1 MTSSRVND
9 LILNEI
15 SAAVKSQ
22 LDQQAAS
29 GVRIVQQ
36 DDVPGTGPVRGGVW
50 VQIAEA
56 TAVFVDLKGSTG
68 LNARFGAEAAA
79 HAYNYFNRAMA
90 VILDGFRARYVDVQ
104 GDGLFGLF
112 GGKGSRFLAAACAIT
127 MKTQVET
134 VIAERFRKDISTDW
148 ELRAGIGVDRGKLL
162 VRQLG
167 LRGTG
172 MNEVW
177 AGTPVNMAAKLS
189 SVADPNEVA
198 VSERVFSDYQQS
210 AKIRQRVLLWS
221 CGCKGG
227 TRGRGLDLPA
237 GQAEY
242 LWQSAPVPVNMG
254 LDFDQVHRLRQAWCP
269 IHGPEFCEALVT
281 RQRRNG

>member
-1 MTSSRVND
+1 MGN
-9 LILNEI
+9 LILDEI

-36 DDVPGTGPVRGGVW
+36 DDVPDTGPVRGGVW
-50 VQIAEA
+50 LQIPEA

-68 LNARFGAEAAA
+68 LNARFGPEAAA

-90 VILDGFRARYVDVQ
+90 VILNGFQARYVDVQ

-112 GGKGSRFLAAACAIT
+112 SGKGSRFLAAACAIT

-134 VIAERFRKDISTDW
+134 LIAGRFRRDVSADW

-167 LRGTG
+167 LRCPASTIFTG
-172 MNEVW
+172 LVSIRPTLTGNVMDSEIPS
-177 AGTPVNMAAKLS
+177 ASGIYLPRLQC
-189 SVADPNEVA
+189 A
-198 VSERVFSDYQQS
+198 VS
-210 AKIRQRVLLWS
+210 
-221 CGCKGG
+221 
-227 TRGRGLDLPA
+227 
-237 GQAEY
+237 
-242 LWQSAPVPVNMG
+242 
-254 LDFDQVHRLRQAWCP
+254 
-269 IHGPEFCEALVT
+269 
-281 RQRRNG
+281 

>member
-1 MTSSRVND
+1 M
-9 LILNEI
+9 ILDDI
-15 SAAVKSQ
+15 AAAVKSQ

-36 DDVPGTGPVRGGVW
+36 DDVPDTGPVRGGVW
-50 VQIAEA
+50 VQVPEA

-68 LNARFGAEAAA
+68 LNARFGPETAA
-79 HAYNYFNRAMA
+79 HAYTYFNRAVA
-90 VILDGFRARYVDVQ
+90 VILDGFQARYVDVQ
-104 GDGLFGLF
+104 GDALFGLF
-112 GGKGSRFLAAACAIT
+112 SGKGSRFLAAACAIT

-134 VIAERFRKDISTDW
+134 VIAERFRQDVHADW

-172 MNEVW
+172 INEVW

-189 SVADPNEVA
+189 SVAGPNEVA
-198 VSERVFSDYQQS
+198 VSERVFSDYQRS

-221 CGCKGG
+221 CGC
-227 TRGRGLDLPA
+227 RGNSRGMGLDLPVER
-237 GQAEY
+237 AEY
-242 LWQSAPVPVNMG
+242 LWHSAPAPADLG
-254 LDFDQVHRLRQAWCP
+254 LDFDQVHRLRKPWCP
-269 IHGPEFCEALVT
+269 THGAEFCEILIT

>member
-1 MTSSRVND
+1 
-9 LILNEI
+9 
-15 SAAVKSQ
+15 
-22 LDQQAAS
+22 
-29 GVRIVQQ
+29 
-36 DDVPGTGPVRGGVW
+36 
-50 VQIAEA
+50 
-56 TAVFVDLKGSTG
+56 
-68 LNARFGAEAAA
+68 
-79 HAYNYFNRAMA
+79 
-90 VILDGFRARYVDVQ
+90 
-104 GDGLFGLF
+104 
-112 GGKGSRFLAAACAIT
+112 
-127 MKTQVET
+127 
-134 VIAERFRKDISTDW
+134 
-148 ELRAGIGVDRGKLL
+148 
-162 VRQLG
+162 
-167 LRGTG
+167 

-227 TRGRGLDLPA
+227 ARGRGLDLPA

-269 IHGPEFCEALVT
+269 IHGAEFCEALVT

>member
-1 MTSSRVND
+1 M
-9 LILNEI
+9 ILDEI
-15 SAAVKSQ
+15 AAAVKSQ

-36 DDVPGTGPVRGGVW
+36 DDVPDTGPVRAGVW
-50 VQIAEA
+50 IQIPEA

-68 LNARFGAEAAA
+68 LNARFGPETAA
-79 HAYNYFNRAMA
+79 HAYTYFNRAMA
-90 VILDGFRARYVDVQ
+90 VILDGFQARYVDVQ
-104 GDGLFGLF
+104 GDALFGLF
-112 GGKGSRFLAAACAIT
+112 SGKGSRFLAAACAIT

-134 VIAERFRKDISTDW
+134 VIAERFRQDVHADW

-189 SVADPNEVA
+189 SAAGPNEVA

-221 CGCKGG
+221 CGCRGG
-227 TRGRGLDLPA
+227 SRGRGLDLPA
-237 GQAEY
+237 ERAEY
-242 LWQSAPVPVNMG
+242 LWQSAPAPANLG
-254 LDFDQVHRLRQAWCP
+254 LDFDQFHRLRKPWCP
-269 IHGPEFCEALVT
+269 THGAEFCETLVT

>member
-1 MTSSRVND
+1 MGN
-9 LILNEI
+9 LILDEI

-36 DDVPGTGPVRGGVW
+36 DDVPDTGPVRGGVW
-50 VQIAEA
+50 LQIPEA

-68 LNARFGAEAAA
+68 LNARFGPEAAA

-90 VILDGFRARYVDVQ
+90 VILNGFQARYVDVQ

-112 GGKGSRFLAAACAIT
+112 SGKGSRFLAAACAIT

-134 VIAERFRKDISTDW
+134 LIAGRFRRDVSADW
-148 ELRAGIGVDRGKLL
+148 ELRAGIGVDRGRLL

-189 SVADPNEVA
+189 SVAGPNEVV

-221 CGCKGG
+221 CGCKGS
-227 TRGRGLDLPA
+227 TRGGGLDLPA
-237 GQAEY
+237 KEAEY
-242 LWQSAPVPVNMG
+242 LWQSAPAPANLG
-254 LDFDQVHRLRQAWCP
+254 LDFDQVHRMGRAGCP
-269 IHGPEFCEALVT
+269 IHGAEFCEALVT
-281 RQRRNG
+281 RQRGNG

>member
-1 MTSSRVND
+1 M
-9 LILNEI
+9 ILDEI
-15 SAAVKSQ
+15 AAAVKLQ
-22 LDQQAAS
+22 LDQQAAL

-36 DDVPGTGPVRGGVW
+36 DDVPDTGPVRAGVW
-50 VQIAEA
+50 LQIPEA

-68 LNARFGAEAAA
+68 LNSRFGAETAA
-79 HAYNYFNRAMA
+79 HAYTYFNRAMA
-90 VILDGFRARYVDVQ
+90 VILDGFQARYVDVQ

-112 GGKGSRFLAAACAIT
+112 SGRGSRFLAAACAIT

-134 VIAERFRKDISTDW
+134 VIAERFRQDVHADW
-148 ELRAGIGVDRGKLL
+148 ELRAGIGVDRGNLL

-177 AGTPVNMAAKLS
+177 AGTPVNTAAKLS
-189 SVADPNEVA
+189 SAAGPNEVA

-221 CGCKGG
+221 CGCRGS
-227 TRGRGLDLPA
+227 TRGRGLDLPVD
-237 GQAEY
+237 QAEY
-242 LWQSAPVPVNMG
+242 LWQSNPAPANLG
-254 LDFDQVHRLRQAWCP
+254 LDFDQVHRLCKPWCP
-269 IHGPEFCEALVT
+269 THGTEFCEALVT

>member
-1 MTSSRVND
+1 MHWTDDFCLACRERNG
-9 LILNEI
+9 LILDEI
-15 SAAVKSQ
+15 AAAVNSQ

-36 DDVPGTGPVRGGVW
+36 DDVPGIGPVRGGVW
-50 VQIAEA
+50 LQIPEA

-68 LNARFGAEAAA
+68 LNARSGAEAAA

-112 GGKGSRFLAAACAIT
+112 SGKGSRFLAAACAIT

-134 VIAERFRKDISTDW
+134 VIAERFRQDVSADW
-148 ELRAGIGVDRGKLL
+148 QLRAGIGVDRGKLL

-177 AGTPVNMAAKLS
+177 AGT
-189 SVADPNEVA
+189 
-198 VSERVFSDYQQS
+198 R
-210 AKIRQRVLLWS
+210 
-221 CGCKGG
+221 
-227 TRGRGLDLPA
+227 
-237 GQAEY
+237 
-242 LWQSAPVPVNMG
+242 
-254 LDFDQVHRLRQAWCP
+254 
-269 IHGPEFCEALVT
+269 
-281 RQRRNG
+281 

>member
-1 MTSSRVND
+1 MS
-9 LILNEI
+9 
-15 SAAVKSQ
+15 SQ
-22 LDQQAAS
+22 LDQQAS
-29 GVRIVQQ
+29 LGVRVVQQ
-36 DDVPGTGPVRGGVW
+36 DGVPDTGPVHGGVW
-50 VQIAEA
+50 LQVPEA

-68 LNARFGAEAAA
+68 LNARFGPETAA
-79 HAYNYFNRAMA
+79 HAHTYFNRAMA
-90 VILDGFRARYVDVQ
+90 VILDGFQARYVDVQ

-112 GGKGSRFLAAACAIT
+112 SGKGSRFLAAASAIT

-134 VIAERFRKDISTDW
+134 VIAERFRKDISIDW

-189 SVADPNEVA
+189 SVAGPNEVA
-198 VSERVFSDYQQS
+198 VSERTFSDYQQS
-210 AKIRQRVLLWS
+210 AKIRRRVLLWS
-221 CGCKGG
+221 CGCGDN

-237 GQAEY
+237 EQAEY
-242 LWQSAPVPVNMG
+242 LWQSDPGPANLG
-254 LDFDQVHRLRQAWCP
+254 LDFDQVHRLRQPWCP
-269 IHGPEFCEALVT
+269 THGAEFCEALIT
-281 RQRRNG
+281 RQRRNV

>member
-1 MTSSRVND
+1 M
-9 LILNEI
+9 ILDEI
-15 SAAVKSQ
+15 AAAVKSQ
-22 LDQQAAS
+22 LAQQAAS
-29 GVRIVQQ
+29 GVRIVEQ
-36 DDVPGTGPVRGGVW
+36 DDVPDTGPVRAGVW
-50 VQIAEA
+50 VQIPEA

-68 LNARFGAEAAA
+68 LNARLGAEAAA

-90 VILDGFRARYVDVQ
+90 VILNGFQARYVDVQ

-112 GGKGSRFLAAACAIT
+112 SGRGSRFLAAACAIT

-134 VIAERFRKDISTDW
+134 VVAERFRRDVCAGWD
-148 ELRAGIGVDRGKLL
+148 LRAGIGIDRGKLL

-189 SVADPNEVA
+189 SVAGPNEVA

-221 CGCKGG
+221 CGCDGHN
-227 TRGRGLDLPA
+227 RGRGLDLPA
-237 GQAEY
+237 EQSEY
-242 LWQSAPVPVNMG
+242 LWQSAPAPANLG
-254 LDFDQVHRLRQAWCP
+254 LDFDHVHRLRRPWCP
-269 IHGPEFCEALVT
+269 THGAEFCEALVT
-281 RQRRNG
+281 RQRGNG

>member
-1 MTSSRVND
+1 MVN
-9 LILNEI
+9 LILNYI

-36 DDVPGTGPVRGGVW
+36 DDVPNIGPVHGGVW
-50 VQIAEA
+50 LQIPEA

-79 HAYNYFNRAMA
+79 HAYNYFNRAMT
-90 VILDGFRARYVDVQ
+90 VILDRFQARYVDVQ

-112 GGKGSRFLAAACAIT
+112 SGRGSRFLAAACAIT
-127 MKTQVET
+127 MKTQVEI
-134 VIAERFRKDISTDW
+134 VIAERFRRDVSADW

-189 SVADPNEVA
+189 SVAGPNAVA

-210 AKIRQRVLLWS
+210 GKIRQRVLLWS
-221 CGCKGG
+221 CGCKGS
-227 TRGRGLDLPA
+227 TRGGGLDLPA
-237 GQAEY
+237 KEAEY
-242 LWQSAPVPVNMG
+242 LWQSAPASVNLG
-254 LDFDQVHRLRQAWCP
+254 LDFDEVHRMSQPWCLF
-269 IHGPEFCEALVT
+269 HGPEFCEALIT
-281 RQRRNG
+281 RQRGNG

>member
-1 MTSSRVND
+1 M
-9 LILNEI
+9 ILNEI
-15 SAAVKSQ
+15 VAAVALQ

-36 DDVPGTGPVRGGVW
+36 DDVPDTGPVRGGVW
-50 VQIAEA
+50 LQIPEA

-90 VILDGFRARYVDVQ
+90 VILHGFQARYVDVQ

-112 GGKGSRFLAAACAIT
+112 SGKGSRFLAAACAIT

-134 VIAERFRKDISTDW
+134 VIAERFHKDVSIDW
-148 ELRAGIGVDRGKLL
+148 ELRAGIGVDRGQLL

-189 SVADPNEVA
+189 SVAGPNEVA

-221 CGCKGG
+221 CGCKGN
-227 TRGRGLDLPA
+227 TQGRGLDLPA
-237 GQAEY
+237 KDAED
-242 LWQSAPVPVNMG
+242 LWRSAPAPANLG
-254 LDFDQVHRLRQAWCP
+254 LDFDQVHRMDRAWCP
-269 IHGPEFCEALVT
+269 VHGAEFCEALVT

>member
-1 MTSSRVND
+1 MARLQGGVPDPGILLTSSRVND

-50 VQIAEA
+50 VQIPEA

-148 ELRAGIGVDRGKLL
+148 ELRAGIGVDRGK
-162 VRQLG
+162 
-167 LRGTG
+167 T
-172 MNEVW
+172 
-177 AGTPVNMAAKLS
+177 AGAPVGA
-189 SVADPNEVA
+189 
-198 VSERVFSDYQQS
+198 
-210 AKIRQRVLLWS
+210 QRN
-221 CGCKGG
+221 GHE
-227 TRGRGLDLPA
+227 RGLGRDA
-237 GQAEY
+237 GKH
-242 LWQSAPVPVNMG
+242 G
-254 LDFDQVHRLRQAWCP
+254 RQAQ
-269 IHGPEFCEALVT
+269 
-281 RQRRNG
+281 QRG